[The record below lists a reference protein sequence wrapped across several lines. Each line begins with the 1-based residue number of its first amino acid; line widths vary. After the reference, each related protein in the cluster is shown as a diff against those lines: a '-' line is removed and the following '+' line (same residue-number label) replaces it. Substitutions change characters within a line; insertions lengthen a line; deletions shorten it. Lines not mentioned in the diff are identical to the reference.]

1 MKQDIPN
8 FQSWLYEGQ
17 TKISQLKKLCEHYD
31 PMLDD
36 AKTNEFGEK
45 QKVCD
50 EKHPAFQKIRQ
61 CVDAMNDERFYL
73 HIVHQLGTE
82 HDPYYI
88 ATIFGGDNGPANWP
102 KYLNQF
108 KKLVNELKKKFK
120 MIWVIDLEND
130 CLDDVYTLRIG
141 VE

>member
-17 TKISQLKKLCEHYD
+17 TKISQLRKLCEHYD

-82 HDPYYI
+82 QDPYYI

-108 KKLVNELKKKFK
+108 KKLVNGLKKKFK